1 MKQIDNF
8 YTQKNKNMNL
18 SLDSSRTAD
27 SISYFD
33 NSDTV
38 PLKTEIEIE
47 EKKNI
52 EYPPSNYEDNSFNI
66 KIGLSPDNNNLNE
79 NKIKAQKQFFFFK
92 LQVSVVLSVIYF
104 SLFLMSMPKSPI
116 KIGKEKNVKLLI
128 NNNNNKNLN
137 ILLNNF
143 KIFYEDKNETNNN
156 FNNLNKTTGKENNLD
171 NMNSEN
177 KKKESDFS
185 GFLLEF
191 KNDRIYIFRWLI
203 GFLFFIVRCACFIFS
218 DIEFNNKY
226 LNKKKISLIQKFS
239 CLLFPL
245 LIFYYDINNCNIEY
259 TKINTEFIN
268 NKIISFYVEI
278 KKNFSMIDY
287 IEGIIPISFY
297 FLISIINNETEQK
310 IKSYFGYKKKITK
323 LV

>member
-156 FNNLNKTTGKENNLD
+156 LNKTMGKENNLD
-171 NMNSEN
+171 NMNTDNKNKEN
-177 KKKESDFS
+177 DFS

-203 GFLFFIVRCACFIFS
+203 GFLFFIIRCTCFIFS
-218 DIEFNNKY
+218 DIEFIHKY
-226 LNKKKISLIQKFS
+226 LDKKKISLIQKFS

-245 LIFYYDINNCNIEY
+245 WIFYYDINNYNIEFA
-259 TKINTEFIN
+259 KIKTEFIN

-278 KKNFSMIDY
+278 KKNVSMIDY
-287 IEGIIPISFY
+287 IEGIIPTTFY
-297 FLISIINNETEQK
+297 FLISIINSETEQR
-310 IKSYFGYKKKITK
+310 IKSYLGNRKKITK